1 MPSGVEEETKSFA
14 VGNFLPNL
22 VQHLISWAALTW
34 LKLQKG
40 HYITACLL
48 LLWPDCSFKWDVGNE
63 GATNHASLTV
73 IFTFLKYEVEK
84 RLRSVE
90 VRRPDQHRCNLTVS
104 PHAALIGTFD
114 PRYAGADY
122 ISVQKSLITQPCCPW
137 EMSKLLRGE
146 AILEKNIA
154 STAKAAK
161 YKRPGK
167 SSFNMIFFLFVL
179 PILPVLSVAFLSRGS
194 CKKSPQM
201 TCLKSLNSRIC
212 KEVEC
217 CTQTSWR
224 WSDHIYYNLQLA
236 WLSKLEVIWPV
247 GRRLPRR
254 SLWIVNGK
262 LLSQLGR

>member
-1 MPSGVEEETKSFA
+1 MSYIAHSNSTGRYRPSCVLRCGDFLRKVWKVAALEETKSFA

-73 IFTFLKYEVEK
+73 IFTFLKYAVEK

-114 PRYAGADY
+114 PRYAGSDY
-122 ISVQKSLITQPCCPW
+122 ISVQKSPINWPFCPW

-146 AILEKNIA
+146 VTLEKHRKYCKSCQIQA
-154 STAKAAK
+154 SGEAK
-161 YKRPGK
+161 
-167 SSFNMIFFLFVL
+167 F
-179 PILPVLSVAFLSRGS
+179 
-194 CKKSPQM
+194 
-201 TCLKSLNSRIC
+201 
-212 KEVEC
+212 
-217 CTQTSWR
+217 
-224 WSDHIYYNLQLA
+224 
-236 WLSKLEVIWPV
+236 
-247 GRRLPRR
+247 
-254 SLWIVNGK
+254 
-262 LLSQLGR
+262 

>member
-1 MPSGVEEETKSFA
+1 MRRW
-14 VGNFLPNL
+14 
-22 VQHLISWAALTW
+22 QCALH
-34 LKLQKG
+34 Q
-40 HYITACLL
+40 CL
-48 LLWPDCSFKWDVGNE
+48 CTE
-63 GATNHASLTV
+63 GATNQASLTV
-73 IFTFLKYEVEK
+73 IFTFLKYAVEK

-154 STAKAAK
+154 SIAKAAK

-179 PILPVLSVAFLSRGS
+179 PILPVLSVLFLSRGN
-194 CKKSPQM
+194 CQMSPQR
-201 TCLKSLNSRIC
+201 TCLKSFNVRTC
-212 KEVEC
+212 KEVGG
-217 CTQTSWR
+217 CTQASWR
-224 WSDHIYYNLQLA
+224 LSDF
-236 WLSKLEVIWPV
+236 
-247 GRRLPRR
+247 R
-254 SLWIVNGK
+254 
-262 LLSQLGR
+262 